1 MSYIT
6 LVKSSLL
13 VLRIIILYFSFIYLV
28 QELLLSF
35 LYIRPLLDAFIL
47 SLELEKLQLNHKE
60 FNFEDKN
67 KIIQV

>member
-1 MSYIT
+1 MSYIA

-47 SLELEKLQLNHKE
+47 SLEVEKLQLNHKE